1 MICNKQFTL
10 FCEINNKVSANVD
23 YLERNLWWQRK
34 QTLEYNEP
42 EKWLLKLFKLVET
55 KGYEAVTIQDIA
67 DEAMIN
73 RATFYAHFKDKQH
86 LYDAIFTFTLSAFTA
101 ILDSQQLVNGN
112 RVRVKHIEELL
123 TQLYINI
130 QENKSFFLTIM
141 DNNFNEHFRK
151 RLAEI
156 IEEKYATI
164 FSQLRITENDIDV
177 PIDFVIE
184 YMTSIFIGTLHW
196 WITSETDMTPNHLA
210 QLVIK
215 LVGNGHLTVLGIEL
229 EK

>member
-1 MICNKQFTL
+1 M
-10 FCEINNKVSANVD
+10 
-23 YLERNLWWQRK
+23 
-34 QTLEYNEP
+34 
-42 EKWLLKLFKLVET
+42 KLFKLVET

-164 FSQLRITENDIDV
+164 FRSC
-177 PIDFVIE
+177 
-184 YMTSIFIGTLHW
+184 
-196 WITSETDMTPNHLA
+196 
-210 QLVIK
+210 
-215 LVGNGHLTVLGIEL
+215 VLPKMIL
-229 EK
+229 MYR

>member
-42 EKWLLKLFKLVET
+42 ENDYWSFFKLVET

>member
-1 MICNKQFTL
+1 MAKKTDLRVQRTRKMIIEAF
-10 FCEINNKVSANVD
+10 
-23 YLERNLWWQRK
+23 
-34 QTLEYNEP
+34 
-42 EKWLLKLFKLVET
+42 FKLVET

-164 FSQLRITENDIDV
+164 FSQLRITENDI
-177 PIDFVIE
+177 E

>member
-1 MICNKQFTL
+1 MMDKKEKENKL
-10 FCEINNKVSANVD
+10 M
-23 YLERNLWWQRK
+23 
-34 QTLEYNEP
+34 
-42 EKWLLKLFKLVET
+42 EKALKLFTE
-55 KGYEAVTIQDIA
+55 KGVNNTSIQDIA

>member
-1 MICNKQFTL
+1 MAKKTDLRVQRTRKMIIEAF
-10 FCEINNKVSANVD
+10 
-23 YLERNLWWQRK
+23 
-34 QTLEYNEP
+34 
-42 EKWLLKLFKLVET
+42 FKLVET

-210 QLVIK
+210 QLVIN

>member
-1 MICNKQFTL
+1 
-10 FCEINNKVSANVD
+10 
-23 YLERNLWWQRK
+23 
-34 QTLEYNEP
+34 
-42 EKWLLKLFKLVET
+42 
-55 KGYEAVTIQDIA
+55 
-67 DEAMIN
+67 
-73 RATFYAHFKDKQH
+73 
-86 LYDAIFTFTLSAFTA
+86 
-101 ILDSQQLVNGN
+101 
-112 RVRVKHIEELL
+112 
-123 TQLYINI
+123 
-130 QENKSFFLTIM
+130 M

-215 LVGNGHLTVLGIEL
+215 LVGNGHLNVLGIEL

>member
-1 MICNKQFTL
+1 MMAKKTDLRVQRTRKMIIEAF
-10 FCEINNKVSANVD
+10 
-23 YLERNLWWQRK
+23 
-34 QTLEYNEP
+34 
-42 EKWLLKLFKLVET
+42 FKLVET

-215 LVGNGHLTVLGIEL
+215 LVGNGYLTVLGIEL

>member
-1 MICNKQFTL
+1 MAKKTDLRVQRTRKMIIEAF
-10 FCEINNKVSANVD
+10 
-23 YLERNLWWQRK
+23 
-34 QTLEYNEP
+34 
-42 EKWLLKLFKLVET
+42 FKLVET

-123 TQLYINI
+123 TQLY
-130 QENKSFFLTIM
+130 
-141 DNNFNEHFRK
+141 NFNEHFRK

>member
-1 MICNKQFTL
+1 MAKKTDLRVQRTRKMIIEAF
-10 FCEINNKVSANVD
+10 
-23 YLERNLWWQRK
+23 
-34 QTLEYNEP
+34 
-42 EKWLLKLFKLVET
+42 FKLVET

-215 LVGNGHLTVLGIEL
+215 LVANGHLTVLGIEL

>member
-1 MICNKQFTL
+1 MAKKTDLRVQRTRKMIIEAF
-10 FCEINNKVSANVD
+10 
-23 YLERNLWWQRK
+23 
-34 QTLEYNEP
+34 
-42 EKWLLKLFKLVET
+42 FKLVET

-215 LVGNGHLTVLGIEL
+215 LVSNGHLTVLGIEL

>member
-1 MICNKQFTL
+1 MMAKKTDLRVQRTRKMIIEAF
-10 FCEINNKVSANVD
+10 
-23 YLERNLWWQRK
+23 
-34 QTLEYNEP
+34 
-42 EKWLLKLFKLVET
+42 FKLVET

-184 YMTSIFIGTLHW
+184 YMTSIFIGSLHW

>member
-1 MICNKQFTL
+1 MAKKTDLRVQRTRKMIIEAF
-10 FCEINNKVSANVD
+10 
-23 YLERNLWWQRK
+23 
-34 QTLEYNEP
+34 
-42 EKWLLKLFKLVET
+42 FKLVET

-86 LYDAIFTFTLSAFTA
+86 LYDAIFTF
-101 ILDSQQLVNGN
+101 SQQLVNGN

>member
-1 MICNKQFTL
+1 M
-10 FCEINNKVSANVD
+10 
-23 YLERNLWWQRK
+23 
-34 QTLEYNEP
+34 
-42 EKWLLKLFKLVET
+42 
-55 KGYEAVTIQDIA
+55 TIQDIA

-164 FSQLRITENDIDV
+164 FRSCVSPKMILMYR
-177 PIDFVIE
+177 
-184 YMTSIFIGTLHW
+184 
-196 WITSETDMTPNHLA
+196 
-210 QLVIK
+210 
-215 LVGNGHLTVLGIEL
+215 
-229 EK
+229 

>member
-1 MICNKQFTL
+1 MAKKTDLRVQRTRKMIIEAF
-10 FCEINNKVSANVD
+10 
-23 YLERNLWWQRK
+23 
-34 QTLEYNEP
+34 
-42 EKWLLKLFKLVET
+42 FKLVET

-215 LVGNGHLTVLGIEL
+215 LVGNGH
-229 EK
+229 

>member
-1 MICNKQFTL
+1 MVSRF
-10 FCEINNKVSANVD
+10 NNPV
-23 YLERNLWWQRK
+23 Y
-34 QTLEYNEP
+34 
-42 EKWLLKLFKLVET
+42 
-55 KGYEAVTIQDIA
+55 
-67 DEAMIN
+67 
-73 RATFYAHFKDKQH
+73 ATYKQH